1 VWKKTHSWYK
11 VDSPLVGY
19 RWFRNF
25 CKRNPEIWT
34 KKSQKY
40 ARNREDHCNYAA
52 FIKMYAQCEDGLVA
66 SGNAVRYEHPVHK
79 DTNGK
84 IVDDVSLAFGHPV
97 TINYV
102 RPENVFFL
110 DETGDNA
117 HGKDDGNRGGQ
128 RKVVPRGE
136 IPKELVGVKDSHYTI
151 TPITNATGTLRFVT
165 VIFVAKEVSPVW
177 SLGVDI
183 FAEWDP
189 EDEFNM
195 GPGKRH
201 PGLSLISTVDGKD
214 IPVLFAAN
222 PKASMTST
230 ILTQTFKKMDE
241 AGITQ
246 RGVDKNGNQYVPAAV
261 FDGHISRMGEDFLRY
276 INKEGSLW
284 EANIGASYGT
294 EYWQLH
300 DDKRQNGAFKSE
312 LLLSKSKFYLK
323 KRLAGLPA
331 EILPCEIVLVVRDA
345 IMNSFINLQYS
356 QSALLHR
363 GWNPYNRNTLDCSQI
378 LVTAPEAMQKERDSI
393 LRSRSI
399 TPNTSSTRNVIYSQQ
414 SLLESGSGRL
424 AGGADAAQRISET
437 ASSLDVSGFT
447 ASGLM
452 GLMNENEKNRRQ
464 RRGRAGIVLRD
475 GVLLPGVRHRR
486 QDEPPRRIPPV
497 VLRGRGRLEFR
508 LLHR

>member
-1 VWKKTHSWYK
+1 
-11 VDSPLVGY
+11 
-19 RWFRNF
+19 
-25 CKRNPEIWT
+25 
-34 KKSQKY
+34 
-40 ARNREDHCNYAA
+40 
-52 FIKMYAQCEDGLVA
+52 MYAQCEDGLVA

-79 DTNGK
+79 DTNGE

-110 DETGDNA
+110 DETGDNT

-151 TPITNATGTLRFVT
+151 TPITDATGTLRFVT
-165 VIFVAKEVSPVW
+165 VIFAAKEVSPVW

-276 INKEGSLW
+276 INKEGSCRNL
-284 EANIGASYGT
+284 T
-294 EYWQLH
+294 M
-300 DDKRQNGAFKSE
+300 
-312 LLLSKSKFYLK
+312 
-323 KRLAGLPA
+323 
-331 EILPCEIVLVVRDA
+331 RD
-345 IMNSFINLQYS
+345 
-356 QSALLHR
+356 R
-363 GWNPYNRNTLDCSQI
+363 PRC
-378 LVTAPEAMQKERDSI
+378 
-393 LRSRSI
+393 
-399 TPNTSSTRNVIYSQQ
+399 
-414 SLLESGSGRL
+414 SGRNHEFL
-424 AGGADAAQRISET
+424 HEPPVLSVRFAAQRLE
-437 ASSLDVSGFT
+437 SL
-447 ASGLM
+447 
-452 GLMNENEKNRRQ
+452 Q
-464 RRGRAGIVLRD
+464 
-475 GVLLPGVRHRR
+475 
-486 QDEPPRRIPPV
+486 
-497 VLRGRGRLEFR
+497 
-508 LLHR
+508 